1 MSKPMTPTWMRT
13 LREALDTPAAE
24 SALGAAAGAVLA
36 RAGTGLAVGALGN
49 PQLKNDPDYYRG
61 LKRSS
66 YLVGALLGGIN
77 PILRDSDMSTPDSF
91 LRSMTVH
98 HKSAGDYDPSPFF
111 GSIDKDTSADVLKS
125 DLFLNPIERESVLG
139 ILGRAPETSPG
150 TTSKYN
156 LTRGALRSGA
166 AFVPAY
172 AFGRIAGA
180 ILGAPLKQARAL
192 SGLGALAYAIRSS
205 GVTEYL

>member
-1 MSKPMTPTWMRT
+1 MTQPWMKTLMS
-13 LREALDTPAAE
+13 ALDTPAAE
-24 SALGAAAGAVLA
+24 AALGAAAGAVLA
-36 RAGTGLAVGALGN
+36 RAGTGAALGVLGD
-49 PQLKNDPDYYRG
+49 PRLKHDPGYYRG

-66 YLVGALLGGIN
+66 WLVGALLGGIN
-77 PILRDSDMSTPDSF
+77 PVLRDSDMSSPRSF

-98 HKSAGDYDPSPFF
+98 HRLPKSASGEYDSSPFF
-111 GSIDKDTSADVLKS
+111 GSIDKGASEDVLRS

-150 TTSKYN
+150 TTSKFN
-156 LTRGALRSGA
+156 LTRGALRAGA

-172 AFGRIAGA
+172 AFGRVAGA
-180 ILGAPLKQARAL
+180 ILGAPLKQAKAL